1 MSEQCYN
8 ETDPCHIRVDRGEA
22 HMTSSA
28 PSQQQE
34 ATSLLDKALAAAKA
48 GRRAQARTLL
58 AHFVEEDSEQ
68 AQAWLALAE
77 LATEPRQAKAY
88 ARHVLRLDPHSVQ
101 AVRILR
107 QVEAQQQTGTLPPPH
122 ARSRVLPWGVGICL
136 LVAVLF
142 VGATGWAIQ
151 TWTTLGVA
159 EVSAA
164 LPPPVSPTPAPTAT
178 PTATPTPT
186 IPERVSEGLPDLYQA
201 WEARDWAGAIR
212 VLHGISALDATYP
225 GLVDAQCDTYLHW
238 ARDLVAEAQVERAY
252 EIYRSAYQVCNEEKG
267 STNERQLALLYLAGQ
282 WRYDQQ
288 QWEGAAQALQQV
300 YDANPDYAETAT
312 LLYTSYIS
320 ATQQLIS
327 DHRLYNARE
336 MAEAAQSLE
345 PEDEQAQELLRQIE
359 TQLAPTPTPVPSQA
373 AGQLIEINISE
384 QRMYVWEN
392 GQLLYKWL
400 CSTGLPG
407 RDTAPGRF
415 SVLDKIPEAWAGT
428 WALRMPYW
436 MGIYWAGTLENGIH
450 ALPIN
455 SNGVTLWGGLL
466 GGRASFGCIILSTE
480 NARTL
485 YNWAHVGTPVWI
497 HY

>member
-1 MSEQCYN
+1 
-8 ETDPCHIRVDRGEA
+8 
-22 HMTSSA
+22 MTSSA
-28 PSQQQE
+28 SSPQE
-34 ATSLLDKALAAAKA
+34 EANSLLARALADAQA

-58 AHFVEEDSEQ
+58 VQLVKQQPDRPE
-68 AQAWLALAE
+68 AWLALAE
-77 LATEPRQAKAY
+77 LVPEPRQARAY
-88 ARHVLRLDPHSVQ
+88 ARHALRLDPHNVQ
-101 AVRILR
+101 AVRVLR
-107 QVEAQQQTGTLPPPH
+107 QIDAQQQTRTLPPP
-122 ARSRVLPWGVGICL
+122 RVNSRAFPWGVGICL
-136 LVAVLF
+136 LVAVLMVAAAGF
-142 VGATGWAIQ
+142 AIQ
-151 TWTTLGVA
+151 TWTSLSVA
-159 EVSAA
+159 EASAS

-186 IPERVSEGLPDLYQA
+186 VPERVAERLPALYEA
-201 WEARDWAGAIR
+201 WDARDWAGAIQ
-212 VLHGISALDATYP
+212 VLRGIAALDAEYP

-238 ARDLVAEAQVERAY
+238 ARDLVADAQVERAY
-252 EIYRSAYQVCNEEKG
+252 EIYQSAYEVCNEEQG
-267 STNERQLALLYLAGQ
+267 PTNERQLALLYLAGQ
-282 WRYDQQ
+282 WRYNQER
-288 QWEGAAQALQQV
+288 WEGAAQVLQQV
-300 YDANPDYAETAT
+300 YDAKPDYAETAT

-320 ATQQLIS
+320 ATHQLLS
-327 DHRLYNARE
+327 DRRPEQARE
-336 MAEAAQSLE
+336 LAKAAQSLE
-345 PEDEQAQELLRQIE
+345 PDSEQAQELLRQIE
-359 TQLAPTPTPVPSQA
+359 VQLAPTPTPVPSQV
-373 AGQLIEINISE
+373 AGQMIEVNISE

-392 GQLLYKWL
+392 GQLIYKWL

-407 RDTAPGRF
+407 RDTAAGHF

-485 YNWAHVGTPVWI
+485 YNWAYIGTPVWI